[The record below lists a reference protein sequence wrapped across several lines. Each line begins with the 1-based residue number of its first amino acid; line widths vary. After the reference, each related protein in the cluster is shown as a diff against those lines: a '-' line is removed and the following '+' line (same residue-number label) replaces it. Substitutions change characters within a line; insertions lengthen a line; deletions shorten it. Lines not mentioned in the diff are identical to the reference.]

1 MNAAEYYDS
10 VAELWDDELPEE
22 RFARHVA
29 ATLSMPRNGGYVLD
43 VGCGT
48 GGMFRELADCG
59 AGEVHGIDVSGKMA
73 ELAQKRFA
81 RDPRFSAAREDF
93 LRHFV
98 PGYDVIM
105 AFAVYDH
112 FPDPEEFL
120 FHAHQLLCP
129 GGRLTVAFAADC
141 RQINLLNEELPP
153 GIARRLA
160 SADREVLRW
169 EPFFKVDC
177 LCDTDSIYLISGIS
191 R

>member
-1 MNAAEYYDS
+1 MNTAEYYDS
-10 VAELWDDELPEE
+10 VAELWDDDLPEE

-29 ATLSMPRNGGYVLD
+29 ATLSMPRTGGYVLD
-43 VGCGT
+43 VGCGG
-48 GGMFRELADCG
+48 GGMFRELAECG
-59 AGEVHGIDVSGKMA
+59 ASEIHGLDLSANMA
-73 ELAQKRFA
+73 ALARRRFA
-81 RDPRFSAAREDF
+81 HDPRVSAVQEDF

-112 FPDPEEFL
+112 FPDPEAFL
-120 FHAHQLLCP
+120 FHAHRLLCP

-141 RQINLLNEELPP
+141 RQINLMNEELPE
-153 GIARRLA
+153 GITRQLA

-169 EPFFKVDC
+169 EKFFKVDC
-177 LCDTDSIYLISGIS
+177 LCDTDSIYLISCVS